1 MILEYRKLVNL
12 EYIQPTYN
20 LYILFIVMTTPSNEV
35 LDNKIANM
43 VDQNNK
49 EHWEIKDL
57 LTTLSKK
64 IDTLESKYVTRL
76 EFKAVSL
83 SIWLI
88 ATVIWII
95 WFFIWK

>member
-49 EHWEIKDL
+49 EH
-57 LTTLSKK
+57 
-64 IDTLESKYVTRL
+64 
-76 EFKAVSL
+76 
-83 SIWLI
+83 
-88 ATVIWII
+88 
-95 WFFIWK
+95 

>member
-95 WFFIWK
+95 WFFIK